1 MEDKNTWQK
10 IKENRYFYYFLVPFL
25 LFFSVFMLFPILF
38 SFYMSLHDW
47 GGLGQA
53 TFIGVKNYLK
63 ILGDSTF
70 HTALK
75 NTAFMWLVSTPLILG
90 FALILAVMLNQ
101 KEVKFLRYFRVGY
114 FMPFV
119 TSTVVVGVIFTIL
132 LDSSFGLVNFFIESI
147 GFSKIPFLTS
157 TAWSKIS
164 IVIVLTWRWVG
175 YNTIIMLAGLQNI
188 PENLYEAA
196 DIDGGS
202 TLQKFFYI
210 TVPMMRPIIL
220 FTFILSTIGSF
231 QIFTEPYIMTGGGP
245 MQSSLS
251 VVQYL
256 YNSGFQQFRMGYA
269 SALSYVLFAIIFVAS
284 YFQLKVGS
292 GEEGV

>member
-1 MEDKNTWQK
+1 MKD
-10 IKENRYFYYFLVPFL
+10 NRHFYYFLVPFL
-25 LFFSVFMLFPILF
+25 LFFSVFMLFPIIF
-38 SFYMSLHDW
+38 SFYMSLHKW

-53 TFIGVKNYLK
+53 TFTGLKNYMR
-63 ILGDSTF
+63 IFTDSTF
-70 HTALK
+70 HTALI
-75 NTAFMWLVSTPLILG
+75 NTTFMWLTSTPLILG
-90 FALILAVMLNQ
+90 FALILAVMLN
-101 KEVKFLRYFRVGY
+101 KNEVKFLKYFRVGY

-147 GFSKIPFLTS
+147 GFEKIPFLTS
-157 TAWSKIS
+157 VTWSKIS

-188 PENLYEAA
+188 PEDLYEAA
-196 DIDGGS
+196 EIDGGT

-284 YFQLKVGS
+284 YFQIKIGS
-292 GEEGV
+292 GEEGI

>member
-1 MEDKNTWQK
+1 LEVKNTWQK
-10 IKENRYFYYFLVPFL
+10 IKENRHFYYFLTPFL

-47 GGLGQA
+47 GGLGNA
-53 TFIGVKNYLK
+53 TFVGLGNYLN
-63 ILGDSTF
+63 ILTDSTF
-70 HTALK
+70 HTALI
-75 NTAFMWLVSTPLILG
+75 NTIFMWLVSTPLILG

-101 KEVKFLRYFRVGY
+101 KSVKFLKYFRVGY

-132 LDSSFGLVNFFIESI
+132 LDGSFGLVNYVIESI
-147 GFSKIPFLTS
+147 GFQKIPFLSS

-188 PENLYEAA
+188 PEDLYEAA
-196 DIDGGS
+196 EIDGGT

-256 YNSGFQQFRMGYA
+256 YNAGFRQFRMGYA

-284 YFQLKVGS
+284 YFQIRLGS
-292 GEEGV
+292 GEEGI

>member
-1 MEDKNTWQK
+1 
-10 IKENRYFYYFLVPFL
+10 
-25 LFFSVFMLFPILF
+25 
-38 SFYMSLHDW
+38 
-47 GGLGQA
+47 
-53 TFIGVKNYLK
+53 
-63 ILGDSTF
+63 
-70 HTALK
+70 
-75 NTAFMWLVSTPLILG
+75 MWLTSTPLILG
-90 FALILAVMLNQ
+90 FALILAVMLNK

-132 LDSSFGLVNFFIESI
+132 LDSSFGLVNFFIESM
-147 GFSKIPFLTS
+147 GFQKIPFLTS
-157 TAWSKIS
+157 TTWSKIS

-188 PENLYEAA
+188 PEDLYEAA
-196 DIDGGS
+196 DIDGGT

-284 YFQLKVGS
+284 YFQIKIGS
-292 GEEGV
+292 GEEGI

>member
-1 MEDKNTWQK
+1 MEDKSTLEK
-10 IKENRYFYYFLVPFL
+10 IKDNRHFYYFLVPFI
-25 LFFSVFMLFPILF
+25 LFFSVFMLFPIIF
-38 SFYMSLHDW
+38 SFYMSLHRW
-47 GGLGQA
+47 GGLGEA
-53 TFIGVKNYLK
+53 TFTGIANYLR
-63 ILGDSTF
+63 IFGDSTF

-75 NTAFMWLVSTPLILG
+75 NTIFMWLTSTPLILG

-101 KEVKFLRYFRVGY
+101 KQVKFLKYFRVGY

-132 LDSSFGLVNFFIESI
+132 LDSSFGLVNFFVESI
-147 GFSKIPFLTS
+147 GFEKIPFLTS

-188 PENLYEAA
+188 PEALYEAA
-196 DIDGGS
+196 DIDGG
-202 TLQKFFYI
+202 TTFQKFFYI

-284 YFQLKVGS
+284 YFQLKIGS
-292 GEEGV
+292 GEEGI

>member
-1 MEDKNTWQK
+1 MKIKDTWQEM
-10 IKENRYFYYFLVPFL
+10 KENRHFYYFLVPFL

-38 SFYMSLHDW
+38 SFYMSLHRW
-47 GGLGQA
+47 GGLGEA
-53 TFIGVKNYLK
+53 TFTGLKNYSR
-63 ILGDSTF
+63 ILTDSTF
-70 HTALK
+70 HTALY
-75 NTAFMWLVSTPLILG
+75 NTTFMWLTSTPLILG
-90 FALILAVMLNQ
+90 FALILAVMLNK
-101 KEVKFLRYFRVGY
+101 KEVKFLKYFRVGY

-132 LDSSFGLVNFFIESI
+132 LDGSFGLVNFFIESI
-147 GFSKIPFLTS
+147 GFDKIRFLTS
-157 TAWSKIS
+157 TTWSKIS

-188 PENLYEAA
+188 PEDLYEAA
-196 DIDGGS
+196 EIDGGS

-284 YFQLKVGS
+284 YFQIKIGS
-292 GEEGV
+292 GEEGI

>member
-1 MEDKNTWQK
+1 
-10 IKENRYFYYFLVPFL
+10 
-25 LFFSVFMLFPILF
+25 
-38 SFYMSLHDW
+38 MSLHDW
-47 GGLGQA
+47 GGLGNA
-53 TFIGVKNYLK
+53 TFVGLGNYLN
-63 ILGDSTF
+63 ILTDSTF
-70 HTALK
+70 HTALI
-75 NTAFMWLVSTPLILG
+75 NTIFMWLVSTPLILG

-101 KEVKFLRYFRVGY
+101 KSVKFLKYFRVGY

-132 LDSSFGLVNFFIESI
+132 LDGSFGLVNYVIESI
-147 GFSKIPFLTS
+147 GFQKIPFLSS

-188 PENLYEAA
+188 PEDLYEAA
-196 DIDGGS
+196 EIDGGT

-256 YNSGFQQFRMGYA
+256 YNAGFRQFRMGYA

-284 YFQLKVGS
+284 YFQIRLGS
-292 GEEGV
+292 GEEGI